1 MPRRFSLAAALAAA
15 LALILCIASAALAD
29 APNPAEEAAALA
41 AYNTYGATGA
51 VKPPPAP
58 YPFANRYKA
67 TVYGTPP
74 EYRYKLPAAAAQ
86 AMPETRSFT
95 IEGRR
100 IPELFW
106 YCDAV
111 EYSVLLQKREAPLIF
126 IIAGTGARYNSSKV
140 RFLQQLFYSAGFHAV
155 GISSPTHYNS
165 LVSLSKHGVSGYVPY
180 DVEDLYALLRWIKEE
195 VEKTVKVSRYSV
207 TGYSLGGL
215 HAAFLAR
222 RDEKD
227 KIFNFDKVLLINPP
241 VDLYNSAL
249 VFDSWVEDKTGDGR
263 TAQQAVNKFME
274 DFTDFYRTN
283 HVGKLDSG
291 VLYRFFKT
299 LDVSDAEL
307 RQLIGVGFRVTASSM
322 IFTSDVCLRAGYI
335 VPADKTIQTSEPLLP
350 YFTAASRISF
360 EQYVDEFLLPYV
372 RSQSPGTT
380 KEKLLAAC
388 TLRGLDGFL
397 RASGNV
403 YVIGNEDDP
412 ILNGDELAYL
422 KNVFGVRAA
431 FFEHGGHCGNLQYAS
446 FAQKLLEITQK
457 REGQ

>member
-1 MPRRFSLAAALAAA
+1 MTRRLCLAA
-15 LALILCIASAALAD
+15 ILLLTLCAASAAFAGD
-29 APNPAEEAAALA
+29 APTA
-41 AYNTYGATGA
+41 GATA
-51 VKPPPAP
+51 ATAP
-58 YPFANRYKA
+58 RYPFTNRYRA

-74 EYRYKLPAAAAQ
+74 EYRYDLPAAAAE
-86 AMPETRSFT
+86 AMPETRSFK
-95 IEGRR
+95 IDGRR

-126 IIAGTGARYNSSKV
+126 IIAGTGARFNSSKV
-140 RFLQQLFYSAGFHAV
+140 RFLQQLFYSAGFHTV

-165 LVSLSKHGVSGYVPY
+165 LVSLSKHGISGYVPY
-180 DVEDLYALLRWIKEE
+180 DVEDLYTLLRWVKED

-207 TGYSLGGL
+207 SGYSLGAL
-215 HAAFLAR
+215 HAAFLAK

-227 KIFNFDKVLLINPP
+227 KLFNFDKVLLINPP

-249 VFDSWVEDKTGDGR
+249 VFDSWISE
-263 TAQQAVNKFME
+263 TADAKQTPQQAIDKFIA

-283 HVGKLDSG
+283 HVGRLDSS

-299 LDVSDAEL
+299 LDVSDEEL

-322 IFTSDVCLRAGYI
+322 IFTSDVCLKAGYI
-335 VPADKTIQTSEPLLP
+335 VPADKTIKTSEPLLP

-372 RSQSPGTT
+372 QSQETGMT

-388 TLRGLDGFL
+388 TLMGLEGFL
-397 RASGNV
+397 RSAGNV

-412 ILNGDELAYL
+412 ILNERELAFL
-422 KNVFGVRAA
+422 KETFGERGVFFPR
-431 FFEHGGHCGNLQYAS
+431 GGHCGNLQYTG
-446 FAQKLLEITQK
+446 FAQKMLELVQK
-457 REGQ
+457 KGAR